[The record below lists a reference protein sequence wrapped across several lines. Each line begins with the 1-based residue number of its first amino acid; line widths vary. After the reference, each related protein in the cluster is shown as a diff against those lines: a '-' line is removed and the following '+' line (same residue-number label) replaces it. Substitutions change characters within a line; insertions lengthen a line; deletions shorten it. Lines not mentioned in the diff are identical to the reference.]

1 MQVTRLQ
8 ILFNILCWV
17 LITGGCA
24 VAPQVLTQEEI
35 TTRVTQDLQNLTKN
49 QEPIKGPIDIYEA
62 IARALQYNLDTRV
75 EVMKTMLAHQQLDVS
90 HYNMLPRLVANAVYD
105 GRDKFSGATS
115 RSLLTGQTSLE
126 PSTSSDLHVFT
137 TDLTLSWDILDF
149 GLSYVRAQQAADDVL
164 MAEEVKRRVAN
175 RVIREVR
182 TAYWRAVIAKRA
194 LPRLGYLGRW
204 VSRALTASRKVLD
217 RRLNSPLAS
226 LQYHRGLLAT
236 QHEIQ
241 KLYQKFA
248 TAHLDLAQLMN
259 IVPGTPYELV
269 TPKAKLSIP
278 EFNIRMADLE
288 KQALSN
294 RPELRTIDYQKRINA
309 KETKAAILEMLPNL
323 NLKVG
328 GNYNSNNFLF
338 NTHWLSY
345 GAQVSW
351 NLLNVFRQSAQMK
364 VIETQESLLKVQSLA
379 LTMAIMTQVHVTM
392 AQVTFANSDVL
403 NSKTYL
409 ETQKKIEGQVRHSWM
424 ATRSS
429 EQTFI
434 REKLNKVLAEIRYE
448 SAVTERE
455 SAYASLLATIG
466 EDPLPTNFSGNTV
479 AELANALRI
488 RWDSATHTKKQE
500 PREDH
505 RES

>member
-1 MQVTRLQ
+1 M
-8 ILFNILCWV
+8 
-17 LITGGCA
+17 
-24 VAPQVLTQEEI
+24 APQVLTQEEI
-35 TTRVTQDLQNLTKN
+35 TTRVTQDLQNLTTN
-49 QEPIKGPIDIYEA
+49 QEPIKGPIDLYEA

-226 LQYHRGLLAT
+226 LQYQRELLAT

-248 TAHLDLAQLMN
+248 TAHLDLARLMN

-269 TPKAKLSIP
+269 NPKAKLSIP
-278 EFNIRMADLE
+278 EFNIHMAKLE

-328 GNYNSNNFLF
+328 PNYSSNS
-338 NTHWLSY
+338 
-345 GAQVSW
+345 
-351 NLLNVFRQSAQMK
+351 
-364 VIETQESLLKVQSLA
+364 
-379 LTMAIMTQVHVTM
+379 
-392 AQVTFANSDVL
+392 
-403 NSKTYL
+403 
-409 ETQKKIEGQVRHSWM
+409 
-424 ATRSS
+424 
-429 EQTFI
+429 
-434 REKLNKVLAEIRYE
+434 
-448 SAVTERE
+448 
-455 SAYASLLATIG
+455 
-466 EDPLPTNFSGNTV
+466 
-479 AELANALRI
+479 
-488 RWDSATHTKKQE
+488 
-500 PREDH
+500 
-505 RES
+505 